1 MCGVKKAL
9 QIRFHNGF
17 DPIVAAFVSAKIEA
31 FLVQPAL
38 PILPFFFGL
47 IEIDVNKRASV

>member
-1 MCGVKKAL
+1 MCGVKKKL

-17 DPIVAAFVSAKIEA
+17 DPIMAAFVSAKIEA
-31 FLVQPAL
+31 FLVEPAL
-38 PILPFFFGL
+38 PILPFFGL